1 MHRLT
6 RDQIVYSLDCNHE
19 PVLEIDSGDRVTFET
34 YDARTGT
41 ITSDTDLLEQPHPV
55 GTNPATGPVRVR
67 GAEAGDGLCV
77 EIERIELAES
87 GFLAVKKG
95 EGLLAERA
103 SRYATRIVPI
113 VDGVVHFG
121 DLRFPANPMV
131 GVLGTAPAGAGVS
144 TSFAGPHGG
153 NMDNKHI
160 AEGARVYLPVAVD
173 GALLGLGDVH
183 GAMGDGEITF
193 IGLEICGAVTVRV
206 ELLKGAGTQRP
217 LIETAD
223 HWITTGEGD
232 SLAAAARLAAG
243 EMVDLLQ
250 ARLGLSFEDAYMLMS
265 AAVDVQI
272 CQCCEPGAFP
282 VTTRAVV
289 SKAIVPA
296 APTS

>member
-1 MHRLT
+1 MDHRLG
-6 RDQIVYSLDCNHE
+6 RDRIAYRFDKSLE
-19 PVLEIDSGDRVTFET
+19 PVLEIDPGDRVTFET
-34 YDARTGT
+34 FDARTGT
-41 ITSDTDLLEQPHPV
+41 IRSDEDLLDRPHPA
-55 GTNPATGPVRVR
+55 GANPTTGPVRVR
-67 GAEAGDGLCV
+67 GAEPGDGLCV
-77 EIERIELAES
+77 EIETVELADA

-103 SRYATRIVPI
+103 GRYATRIVP
-113 VDGVVHFG
+113 VADGVARFG
-121 DLRFPANPMV
+121 DLRFPVRPMV
-131 GVLGTAPAGAGVS
+131 GVVGTAPAGEPVS

-153 NMDNKHI
+153 NMDNKHVG
-160 AEGARVYLPVAVD
+160 AGARVHLPVAVP

-183 GAMGDGEITF
+183 AAMGDGEITF
-193 IGLEICGAVTVRV
+193 IGLEICAEVTVRV
-206 ELLKGAGTQRP
+206 ELVKGAETKRP
-217 LIETAD
+217 LIETAE

-250 ARLGLSFEDAYMLMS
+250 ERLGLGFEDAYMLAS

-289 SKAIVPA
+289 SKELVP
-296 APTS
+296 

>member
-1 MHRLT
+1 MDHRLG
-6 RDQIVYSLDCNHE
+6 RDRIAYRFDKSLE
-19 PVLEIDSGDRVTFET
+19 PVLEIDPGDRVTFET
-34 YDARTGT
+34 FDARTGT
-41 ITSDTDLLEQPHPV
+41 IRSDEDLLDRPHPV
-55 GTNPATGPVRVR
+55 GANPATGPVRVR
-67 GAEAGDGLCV
+67 GAEPGDGLCV
-77 EIERIELAES
+77 EIETVELAES

-103 SRYATRIVPI
+103 GRYATRIVP
-113 VDGVVHFG
+113 VADGVARFG
-121 DLRFPANPMV
+121 DLRFPVRPMV
-131 GVLGTAPAGAGVS
+131 GVVGTAPAGEPVS

-153 NMDNKHI
+153 NMDNKHVG
-160 AEGARVYLPVAVD
+160 AGARVHLPVAVP

-183 GAMGDGEITF
+183 AAMGDGEITF
-193 IGLEICGAVTVRV
+193 IGLEICAEVTVRV
-206 ELLKGAGTQRP
+206 ELVKGAETKRP
-217 LIETAD
+217 LIETAE

-250 ARLGLSFEDAYMLMS
+250 ERLGLGFEDAYMLAS

-289 SKAIVPA
+289 SKELVP
-296 APTS
+296 